1 MIIQQGAEGGDIVLQ
16 TGGGQVLSGSVKS
29 NQIQSIPQQQTTTD
43 QSTSLPQQ
51 HLVEQTATLTQQTST
66 MTQQVVD
73 SSGDKEQSEAGGS
86 VENQSQGEVI
96 DETLAV
102 RSENVDSM
110 EEDEIEEG
118 GSVESQEGEEE
129 KGHMTH
135 EGEEESQ
142 IVNSQDESEIQKSQ
156 KPQTVYLNKKPRRSG
171 KKNNVVVVYSCGVC
185 MKKFSSKGIYTW
197 ISYLVTRTEYS
208 MFFLNLLYA
217 SYEALKSDCVLI
229 YEWTLM

>member
-16 TGGGQVLSGSVKS
+16 TGGGQVLSGSVET

-43 QSTSLPQQ
+43 QSTNLPQQ
-51 HLVEQTATLTQQTST
+51 HLVEQTSTLTQQTST
-66 MTQQVVD
+66 LTQQASTLTQHVVD
-73 SSGDKEQSEAGGS
+73 SAGDKEQSEAGGS
-86 VENQSQGEVI
+86 AENQSQGEVI
-96 DETLAV
+96 EETLAV
-102 RSENVDSM
+102 KSENIDSM
-110 EEDEIEEG
+110 EEDEIEDG

-129 KGHMTH
+129 KSHMTQ

-185 MKKFSSKGIYTW
+185 MKKFSSKGIYTSN
-197 ISYLVTRTEYS
+197 SYLVIRTEY
-208 MFFLNLLYA
+208 
-217 SYEALKSDCVLI
+217 
-229 YEWTLM
+229 

>member
-16 TGGGQVLSGSVKS
+16 TGGGQVLSGSVET

-43 QSTSLPQQ
+43 QSTNLPQQ
-51 HLVEQTATLTQQTST
+51 HLVEQTSTLTQQTST
-66 MTQQVVD
+66 LTQQASTLTQHVVD
-73 SSGDKEQSEAGGS
+73 SAGDKEQSEAGGS

-96 DETLAV
+96 EETLAV
-102 RSENVDSM
+102 KSENIDSM
-110 EEDEIEEG
+110 EEDEIEED

-129 KGHMTH
+129 KSHMTQ

-185 MKKFSSKGIYTW
+185 MKKFSSKGIYTSN
-197 ISYLVTRTEYS
+197 SYLVIRTEY
-208 MFFLNLLYA
+208 
-217 SYEALKSDCVLI
+217 
-229 YEWTLM
+229 

>member
-16 TGGGQVLSGSVKS
+16 TGGGQVLSGSVET

-43 QSTSLPQQ
+43 QSTNLPQQ
-51 HLVEQTATLTQQTST
+51 HLVEQTSTLTQQTST
-66 MTQQVVD
+66 LTQQTSTLTQQASTLTQHVVD
-73 SSGDKEQSEAGGS
+73 DSAGDKEQSEAGGS
-86 VENQSQGEVI
+86 FENQSQGEVI

-102 RSENVDSM
+102 KSENIDSM
-110 EEDEIEEG
+110 EEDEIEDG

-129 KGHMTH
+129 KSHMTQ

-185 MKKFSSKGIYTW
+185 MKKFSSKDIYTSN
-197 ISYLVTRTEYS
+197 SYLVIRTEY
-208 MFFLNLLYA
+208 
-217 SYEALKSDCVLI
+217 
-229 YEWTLM
+229 

>member
-16 TGGGQVLSGSVKS
+16 TGGGQVLSGSVET
-29 NQIQSIPQQQTTTD
+29 NQIQSIPQQQTATD
-43 QSTSLPQQ
+43 QSTNLPQQ
-51 HLVEQTATLTQQTST
+51 HLVEQTSTLTQQTST
-66 MTQQVVD
+66 LTQQTTTLTQQTSTLTQQASTLTQHVVD
-73 SSGDKEQSEAGGS
+73 SAGDKEQSEAGGS
-86 VENQSQGEVI
+86 FENQSQGEVI

-102 RSENVDSM
+102 KSENIDSM
-110 EEDEIEEG
+110 EEDEIEES

-129 KGHMTH
+129 KSHMTQ

-185 MKKFSSKGIYTW
+185 MKKFSSKGIYTSS
-197 ISYLVTRTEYS
+197 SYLVIRTEY
-208 MFFLNLLYA
+208 
-217 SYEALKSDCVLI
+217 
-229 YEWTLM
+229 

>member
-16 TGGGQVLSGSVKS
+16 TGGGQVLSGSM
-29 NQIQSIPQQQTTTD
+29 QSDQTQSLPQQQTATD
-43 QSTSLPQQ
+43 QSTNLTQQ
-51 HLVEQTATLTQQTST
+51 QLVEQTSTLTQQTST
-66 MTQQVVD
+66 LTQQVVD
-73 SSGDKEQSEAGGS
+73 SAGDKEQSEAGGS
-86 VENQSQGEVI
+86 VENQSQGGII

-102 RSENVDSM
+102 KSEDVGSM
-110 EEDEIEEG
+110 EEDEIEES

-129 KGHMTH
+129 KSHMTQ
-135 EGEEESQ
+135 EGEGESQ

-185 MKKFSSKGIYTW
+185 MKKFSSKGIYTC

-208 MFFLNLLYA
+208 LIFLNLLYA
-217 SYEALKSDCVLI
+217 SYEALKSDYVC
-229 YEWTLM
+229 

>member
-16 TGGGQVLSGSVKS
+16 TGGGQVLSGSVET
-29 NQIQSIPQQQTTTD
+29 NQIQSIPQQQTATD
-43 QSTSLPQQ
+43 QSTNLPQQ
-51 HLVEQTATLTQQTST
+51 HLVEQTSTLTQQTST
-66 MTQQVVD
+66 LTQQASTLTQHVVD
-73 SSGDKEQSEAGGS
+73 SAGDKEQSEAGGS
-86 VENQSQGEVI
+86 FENQSQGEVI

-102 RSENVDSM
+102 KSENIDSM
-110 EEDEIEEG
+110 EEDEIEED

-129 KGHMTH
+129 KSHMTQ

-185 MKKFSSKGIYTW
+185 MKKFSSKGIYTSN
-197 ISYLVTRTEYS
+197 SYLVIRTEY
-208 MFFLNLLYA
+208 
-217 SYEALKSDCVLI
+217 
-229 YEWTLM
+229 

>member
-16 TGGGQVLSGSVKS
+16 TGGGQVLSGSVET

-43 QSTSLPQQ
+43 QSTNLPQQ
-51 HLVEQTATLTQQTST
+51 HLVEQTSTLTQQTST
-66 MTQQVVD
+66 LTQQASTLTQHVVD
-73 SSGDKEQSEAGGS
+73 SAGDKEQSEAGGS
-86 VENQSQGEVI
+86 FENQSQGEVI
-96 DETLAV
+96 EETLAV
-102 RSENVDSM
+102 KSENIDSM
-110 EEDEIEEG
+110 EEDEIEES

-129 KGHMTH
+129 KSHMTQ

-185 MKKFSSKGIYTW
+185 MKKFSSKGIYTSN
-197 ISYLVTRTEYS
+197 SYLVIRTEYQFS
-208 MFFLNLLYA
+208 
-217 SYEALKSDCVLI
+217 
-229 YEWTLM
+229 

>member
-16 TGGGQVLSGSVKS
+16 TGGGQVLSGSVET
-29 NQIQSIPQQQTTTD
+29 NQIQSIPQQQTSTD
-43 QSTSLPQQ
+43 QSTNLPQQ
-51 HLVEQTATLTQQTST
+51 HLVEQTSTLTQQTST
-66 MTQQVVD
+66 LTQQASTLTQHVVD
-73 SSGDKEQSEAGGS
+73 SAGDKEQSESGGS

-96 DETLAV
+96 EETLAV
-102 RSENVDSM
+102 KSENIDSM
-110 EEDEIEEG
+110 EEDEIEED

-129 KGHMTH
+129 KSHMTQ

-185 MKKFSSKGIYTW
+185 MKKFSSKGIY
-197 ISYLVTRTEYS
+197 ISNSYLVIRTEY
-208 MFFLNLLYA
+208 
-217 SYEALKSDCVLI
+217 
-229 YEWTLM
+229 

>member
-16 TGGGQVLSGSVKS
+16 TGGGQVLSGSVET
-29 NQIQSIPQQQTTTD
+29 NQIQSIPQQQTATD
-43 QSTSLPQQ
+43 QSTNLPQQ
-51 HLVEQTATLTQQTST
+51 HLVEQTSTLTQQTST
-66 MTQQVVD
+66 LTQQTSTLTQQASTLTQHVVD
-73 SSGDKEQSEAGGS
+73 SAGDKEQSEAGGS
-86 VENQSQGEVI
+86 FENQSQGEVI

-102 RSENVDSM
+102 KSENIDSM
-110 EEDEIEEG
+110 EEG

-129 KGHMTH
+129 KSHMTQ

-185 MKKFSSKGIYTW
+185 MKKFSSKGIYTSN
-197 ISYLVTRTEYS
+197 SYLVIRTEY
-208 MFFLNLLYA
+208 
-217 SYEALKSDCVLI
+217 
-229 YEWTLM
+229 

>member
-16 TGGGQVLSGSVKS
+16 TGGGQVLSGSVET

-43 QSTSLPQQ
+43 QSTNLPQQ
-51 HLVEQTATLTQQTST
+51 HLVEQTSTLTQQTST
-66 MTQQVVD
+66 LTQQASTLTQHVVD
-73 SSGDKEQSEAGGS
+73 SAGDKEQSEAGGS
-86 VENQSQGEVI
+86 FENQSQGEVI

-102 RSENVDSM
+102 KSENIDSM
-110 EEDEIEEG
+110 EEDEIEES

-129 KGHMTH
+129 KSHMTQ

-185 MKKFSSKGIYTW
+185 MKKFSSKGIYTSN
-197 ISYLVTRTEYS
+197 SYLVIRTEY
-208 MFFLNLLYA
+208 
-217 SYEALKSDCVLI
+217 
-229 YEWTLM
+229 

>member
-16 TGGGQVLSGSVKS
+16 TGGGQVLSGSVET

-43 QSTSLPQQ
+43 QSTNLPQQ
-51 HLVEQTATLTQQTST
+51 HLVEQTSTLTQQAST
-66 MTQQVVD
+66 LTQHVVD
-73 SSGDKEQSEAGGS
+73 SAGDKEQSEAGGS

-102 RSENVDSM
+102 KSENIDSM
-110 EEDEIEEG
+110 EEDEIEES
-118 GSVESQEGEEE
+118 GSMESQEGEEE
-129 KGHMTH
+129 KSHMTQ

-185 MKKFSSKGIYTW
+185 MKKFSSKGIYTSN
-197 ISYLVTRTEYS
+197 SYLVIRTNNS
-208 MFFLNLLYA
+208 LIFLNLLYVKVGMFVD
-217 SYEALKSDCVLI
+217 L
-229 YEWTLM
+229 